1 MPRGHATTQG
11 ADVSDEPTAQDWR
24 QPFRRLA
31 VGAALALAVVAGF
44 LAFSLWTSHQRYQ
57 AAAADNLQNLT
68 LNLERYLF
76 TRLQAADLVLQS
88 AAQEFRRLSG
98 QGPVRAEQFT
108 EVLIGLQQRLPEAPA
123 LRAAEADGLVKFGA
137 GANAQQA
144 LNIAQR
150 HFFKQAVN
158 APGLVLGLPL
168 KSRITSRWVLPIARQ
183 LRDSS
188 GALAGVVYLNMDLDE
203 LGGIMRSLR
212 VGERGVITV
221 FNTDRE
227 VLLRLPEVPL
237 VADEKPVRLASPET
251 QQAVASAQAAGGFE
265 TRSTI
270 DGQMRTVM
278 YRQLGRYPAYVL
290 IGLEQG
296 ELMAP
301 WQRELTI
308 AVAFWLCLVAG
319 IAALLGTQY
328 RAARH
333 RAAVLRELEAA
344 RERAEAASRSKS
356 MFLANMSH
364 EIRTPLNGVLGFAQI
379 GYRDLTSSPEVRS
392 RFGRILESG
401 KLLQGILNDV
411 LDMSKIEAGKLL
423 LDESLTPLRPIAQR
437 ALDLVRQ
444 AAADK
449 GVGLHLLVDDRV
461 PAQLRVDGLRLGQV
475 LLNLLSNA
483 VKFTDAGEVS
493 LSLQVDHGELLV
505 EVSDSGVGMSAEQVG
520 RLFVSFEQADP
531 STTRRYGGT
540 GLGLAIS
547 KRLVELMKGSIR
559 VSSRSGEGS
568 VFCVR
573 LPLAGAMPAGPST
586 AGREAVAE
594 RGEVGEPVRERL
606 AGLQVLVAE
615 DNIVNQI
622 VIQSLLESEGAQAD
636 IVGDGHLAVARVSTP
651 GVRYDV
657 VLLDVMMPGIDGY
670 ETARRIHALYPQLPI
685 IGQTAHALP
694 EEHAHCIA
702 SGMVDRV
709 TKPIDADELVRV
721 VLRHCGSREVRAA
734 R

>member
-1 MPRGHATTQG
+1 MQG
-11 ADVSDEPTAQDWR
+11 ADVSDEPSAQDWR

-31 VGAALALAVVAGF
+31 IGAALALAVVAGF

-57 AAAADNLQNLT
+57 AAAADNLRNLT

-88 AAQEFRRLSG
+88 AAQEYRRLSSL
-98 QGPVRAEQFT
+98 GPVRADQFT

-123 LRAAEADGLVKFGA
+123 LRAADAAGLVQYGA
-137 GANAQQA
+137 GADAQRA
-144 LNIAQR
+144 LSVAHR
-150 HFFKQAVN
+150 HFFQQAVN
-158 APGLVLGLPL
+158 TPGLVLGLPL
-168 KSRITSRWVLPIARQ
+168 KSRITSRWVLPIAHQ
-183 LRDSS
+183 LRDAG

-203 LGGIMRSLR
+203 LGDIMRSLR
-212 VGERGVITV
+212 IGERGVITV
-221 FNTDRE
+221 FNADRE
-227 VLLRLPEVPL
+227 VLLRLPEVAL
-237 VADEKPVRLASPET
+237 VADEKPARLNSPET
-251 QQAVASAQAAGGFE
+251 QQAVASGQVAGGFE

-270 DGQMRTVM
+270 DAQWRTVM

-290 IGLEQG
+290 IGLEHG
-296 ELMAP
+296 EMMAP
-301 WQRELTI
+301 WQREVAI
-308 AVAFWLCLVAG
+308 AVAFWVVLVAG
-319 IAALLGTQY
+319 VAALLGTQY

-333 RAAVLRELEAA
+333 RAAVLCELQAA
-344 RERAEAASRSKS
+344 RERAEAASQSKS
-356 MFLANMSH
+356 LFLANMSH

-379 GYRDLTSSPEVRS
+379 GFRDLTSSPEVRS

-423 LDESLTPLRPIAQR
+423 LDEAPTPLRPVAQR
-437 ALDLVRQ
+437 AVDLVRQ

-449 GVGLHLLVDDRV
+449 GVGLQLRIDERV
-461 PAQLRVDGLRLGQV
+461 PELMRVDGLRLGQV

-520 RLFVSFEQADP
+520 RLFVSFEQADA

-573 LPLAGAMPAGPST
+573 LPLAGAMPAGPSVDH
-586 AGREAVAE
+586 APAAAVD
-594 RGEVGEPVRERL
+594 VPVRERL
-606 AGLQVLVAE
+606 TGLRVLVAE

-636 IVGDGHLAVARVSTP
+636 IVGDGHLAVARVSSP
-651 GVRYDV
+651 GARYDV

-670 ETARRIHALYPQLPI
+670 ETARRIHALYPHLPI

-694 EEHAHCIA
+694 EEREHCIA

-721 VLRHCGSREVRAA
+721 MLRHCRTRVT
-734 R
+734 

>member
-1 MPRGHATTQG
+1 MQG
-11 ADVSDEPTAQDWR
+11 ADVSDEPSAQDWR

-31 VGAALALAVVAGF
+31 IGAALALAVVAGF

-57 AAAADNLQNLT
+57 AAAADNLRNLT

-88 AAQEFRRLSG
+88 AAQEYRRLSSL
-98 QGPVRAEQFT
+98 GPVRADQFT

-123 LRAAEADGLVKFGA
+123 LRAADAAGLVQYGA
-137 GANAQQA
+137 GADAQRA
-144 LNIAQR
+144 LSVAHR
-150 HFFKQAVN
+150 HFFRQAVN
-158 APGLVLGLPL
+158 TPGLVLGLPL
-168 KSRITSRWVLPIARQ
+168 KSRITSRWVLPIAHQ
-183 LRDSS
+183 LRDAG

-203 LGGIMRSLR
+203 LGDIMRSLR
-212 VGERGVITV
+212 IGERGVITV
-221 FNTDRE
+221 FNADRE

-237 VADEKPVRLASPET
+237 VADEKPARLNSPET
-251 QQAVASAQAAGGFE
+251 QQAVASGQVAGGFD
-265 TRSTI
+265 TRSSI
-270 DGQMRTVM
+270 DALRRTVM

-290 IGLEQG
+290 IGLEYG
-296 ELMAP
+296 EMMAP
-301 WQRELTI
+301 WQREVAI
-308 AVAFWLCLVAG
+308 AVAFWFVLVAG
-319 IAALLGTQY
+319 VAALLGTQY

-333 RAAVLRELEAA
+333 RAAVLCELQAA
-344 RERAEAASRSKS
+344 RERAEAASQSKS
-356 MFLANMSH
+356 LFLANMSH

-379 GYRDLTSSPEVRS
+379 GFRDLTSSPEVRS

-423 LDESLTPLRPIAQR
+423 LDETLTPLRPVAQR
-437 ALDLVRQ
+437 AVDLVRQ

-449 GVGLHLLVDDRV
+449 GVGLQLRVDERV
-461 PAQLRVDGLRLGQV
+461 PELMRVDGLRLGQV

-520 RLFVSFEQADP
+520 RLFVSFEQADA

-559 VSSRSGEGS
+559 VSSRAGEGS

-573 LPLAGAMPAGPST
+573 LPLAGAMPAGPSV
-586 AGREAVAE
+586 AHAPAVA
-594 RGEVGEPVRERL
+594 VDVPVRERL
-606 AGLQVLVAE
+606 TGLRVLVAE

-636 IVGDGHLAVARVSTP
+636 IVGDGHQAVARVSAP
-651 GVRYDV
+651 GARYDV

-694 EEHAHCIA
+694 EEREHCIA

-721 VLRHCGSREVRAA
+721 MLRHFRSRVT
-734 R
+734 